1 MNDVTKT
8 KEDALDSTMDTLS
21 AMYLLLITAI
31 RKSKEEDQVKE
42 LTTERDNVKREM
54 DRIEIAELNAVT
66 LPPNVEK
73 AMKDLDGLT
82 AELAKER
89 NRIKNAK
96 EKLDKTANYIDKA
109 TKVLELAAKVIA
121 LA

>member
-8 KEDALDSTMDTLS
+8 KEDALDSTMGTLS
-21 AMYLLLITAI
+21 ATYLLLITAI
-31 RKSKEEDQVKE
+31 RKSKEEDQINK
-42 LTTERDNVKREM
+42 LTMERDNVKREM
-54 DRIEIAELNAVT
+54 DRIEIAEVNAVT

-82 AELAKER
+82 SELTKER

-109 TKVLELAAKVIA
+109 TKVVELAAKVIA

>member
-21 AMYLLLITAI
+21 ATYLLLITAI
-31 RKSKEEDQVKE
+31 RKSKEEDQINK
-42 LTTERDNVKREM
+42 LTMERDNVKREM
-54 DRIEIAELNAVT
+54 DRIEIAEVNAVT

-82 AELAKER
+82 SELTKER

-109 TKVLELAAKVIA
+109 TKVVELAAKVIA